1 MCEVLYWR
9 LDRRM
14 AEGGLITSEGSDTS
28 SIQDYGSARVGLRLE
43 LTDSNTLHEVPKV
56 CLGCSYFTFSYGT
69 VLWVGLFVTMA
80 RFKTVH

>member
-1 MCEVLYWR
+1 
-9 LDRRM
+9 M

-28 SIQDYGSARVGLRLE
+28 SIQDYGSANARVAGLRLE

-69 VLWVGLFVTMA
+69 VVWVGFL
-80 RFKTVH
+80 

>member
-1 MCEVLYWR
+1 
-9 LDRRM
+9 M

-69 VLWVGLFVTMA
+69 VLWVGLFVT
-80 RFKTVH
+80 RGLGPDSRPFTNEVLIT

>member
-1 MCEVLYWR
+1 
-9 LDRRM
+9 M

-28 SIQDYGSARVGLRLE
+28 SIQDYGSANARVAGLRLE

-69 VLWVGLFVTMA
+69 VVWVGLFVTIQLWPDS
-80 RFKTVH
+80 RLFTNEVLIT